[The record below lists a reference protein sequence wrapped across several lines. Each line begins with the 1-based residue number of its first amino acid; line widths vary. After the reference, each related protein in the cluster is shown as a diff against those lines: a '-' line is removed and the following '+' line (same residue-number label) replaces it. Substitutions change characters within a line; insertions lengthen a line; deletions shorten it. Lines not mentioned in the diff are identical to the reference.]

1 VRRRNFLNIIC
12 LSAVSWPLGVRAER
26 SNSPPLIGVL
36 LATHADDALS
46 KAFTRD
52 FSKALHKSEPA
63 TSQQTKIEYR
73 FGGGDTDLSSVLA
86 RELISLRPDVI
97 VAVSNTS
104 MAALHHASTT
114 IPVVFANVSD
124 PVGVGYVNSLSR
136 PGGSVTGLTP
146 FEPSLGSKWL
156 SYLKELAPGI
166 KDVGVMFN
174 PEPGNNSRAF
184 LQSIKGTAGTFSIE
198 RVVTPQADSSDIER
212 VIIDLGKT
220 PNGGLVFL
228 PDALTYARRDR
239 MVELIAQQ
247 RIPAI
252 YPWRDFVVAGGL
264 ISYGPGV
271 GYNDEL
277 CEQAAG
283 YVNRILN
290 GEKPAELP
298 VQAPTKLAISLNVRT
313 ARTLGLEIP
322 ANLIALADEVIE

>member
-1 VRRRNFLNIIC
+1 MRRREFIRIMC
-12 LSAVSWPLGVRAER
+12 LGTAAWPLGVRAGQP
-26 SNSPPLIGVL
+26 NTAPLIGVL

-46 KAFTRD
+46 KTFARAFG
-52 FSKALHKSEPA
+52 KALHESASA
-63 TSQQTKIEYR
+63 TTQNAKIEYR
-73 FGGGDTDLSSVLA
+73 FSGGDTDLSSVLA
-86 RELISLRPDVI
+86 GELISMRPDVI

-104 MAALHHASTT
+104 MAALHHASTA

-136 PGGSVTGLTP
+136 PGGNVTGLTP

-156 SYLKELAPGI
+156 SYLKQLAPGI
-166 KDVGVMFN
+166 EDVGVMFN
-174 PEPGNNSRAF
+174 PEPGNNSRSF
-184 LQSIKGTAGTFSIE
+184 LQSIKGAASSLAIE
-198 RVVTPQADSSDIER
+198 KVVTPHGDSADIER
-212 VIIDLGKT
+212 VIVDLGKT

-239 MVELIAQQ
+239 MVELIAQL

-264 ISYGPGV
+264 ISYGPGA

-298 VQAPTKLAISLNVRT
+298 VQAPTELVISLNVRT
-313 ARTLGLEIP
+313 AKTLGLEIP
-322 ANLIALADEVIE
+322 ATLIALADEVIE